1 MMDIYGLVEV
11 SSGID
16 LTFYFVTI
24 DVTEANL
31 ILSDRS
37 QGKNPLNITIPL
49 KDIKK
54 FNTQTVYGTDQI
66 SFWYNDV
73 NYKFVEYGN
82 RTISFLGDYLDS
94 RLAVLA

>member
-11 SSGID
+11 SSGIN

-24 DVTEANL
+24 DVTDSTL

-37 QGKNPLNITIPL
+37 QGKKPLNITIPL
-49 KDIKK
+49 KDMKK

-66 SFWYNDV
+66 SFWYNND

-82 RTISFLGDYLDS
+82 RTISFLGEFLDN
-94 RLAVLA
+94 RLSVLA